1 MNVGKIVKTEFFVY
15 LNKELYR
22 IVHSWEELEDT
33 EKEIFTKYSGYNL
46 LYGSTVDFSVYINK
60 KTKDVLTYWFK
71 IRRTTN
77 LKDAEECWQEMEKHK
92 YFGWIKGK
100 DMNNIIWKIIMFCL
114 VISVL
119 GLTVSNT
126 SQKIEI
132 EELQATVTRQANAI
146 QQLEKEKNN
155 TEVTIPQYL
164 DSLPYDD

>member
-1 MNVGKIVKTEFFVY
+1 
-15 LNKELYR
+15 
-22 IVHSWEELEDT
+22 
-33 EKEIFTKYSGYNL
+33 
-46 LYGSTVDFSVYINK
+46 
-60 KTKDVLTYWFK
+60 
-71 IRRTTN
+71 
-77 LKDAEECWQEMEKHK
+77 
-92 YFGWIKGK
+92 
-100 DMNNIIWKIIMFCL
+100 MFCL

-155 TEVTIPQYL
+155 TEVIIPQYL